1 MFLAILG
8 ICIGLVIGYFMPIA
22 IPLVLSRYTAVAVIA
37 IFDSL
42 IGAIRADIEGEY
54 DARIFLSGLVFNMAI
69 AGGITYLGDQL
80 GLELYLGV
88 IIVFTLRMFSNGARL
103 RYKLLGKILK
113 KEGSAKNAQLLA
125 INDNHVGDGTH
136 RS

>member
-1 MFLAILG
+1 
-8 ICIGLVIGYFMPIA
+8 VA
-22 IPLVLSRYTAVAVIA
+22 IPLVLSRYTAVAVLA

-42 IGAIRADIEGEY
+42 LGAVRADIEGEY

-103 RYKLLGKILK
+103 RYKLLGKMLK
-113 KEGSAKNAQLLA
+113 KEGSAKNAELLA